1 MKKRIDLYDVLYI
14 AFCILIFGF
23 FMIQIISDKF
33 LRTLFLSTVTILFFL
48 FLGNRFRNKW
58 FKSDNEEIEHNRK
71 IRDELRKYDKD
82 NR

>member
-1 MKKRIDLYDVLYI
+1 MKKGIELYDVLYI

-23 FMIQIISDKF
+23 FMVLIISVEF
-33 LRTLFLSTVTILFFL
+33 LRNLFLLFLTTLFFL

-58 FKSDNEEIEHNRK
+58 FDSDNEEIEHNRK
-71 IRDELRKYDKD
+71 TRDELRKYDKE